1 MLMSKLH
8 KVSLMS
14 DGSQEIKM
22 FLTSQLEDFDIVNQ
36 PFRNPIVRVR
46 GRNKKKKKRHF
57 QEEMWSG
64 IIKYI
69 QNKKY

>member
-1 MLMSKLH
+1 MSKLH

-46 GRNKKKKKRHF
+46 GRNKKKRHF